1 MNPPNLA
8 AELAAEQD
16 ALRRKMRLTGLT
28 VVGLLVGFAGW
39 WVGIAWL
46 SGGGYALAY
55 LAGGGPAARDAL
67 AALRQ
72 GRLEIDLLMVLAALA
87 AAAVGE
93 PRDGAILLTLFSLAG
108 TLEARAMGTT
118 RRAVSALMRARPDT
132 ARVLDARGDEQV
144 LPSESV
150 VVGARLRV
158 LPGERIPLD
167 ARVELG
173 NSAVDQATV
182 TGESL
187 PVDKA
192 PGDEVYAGTLN
203 GYGMLTLIASKP
215 ASQSTLARMVAL
227 VTEAQAAKA
236 PSERFSD
243 WFGQRYTAWVL
254 IGTAAALGGFLLFG
268 LPVSEAFY
276 RAATLLVVAS
286 PCAVV
291 ISVPAAVL
299 SALAAGARR
308 GVLFKGGGA
317 LEALAEVDTVAFDK
331 TGTLTRGVMQVL
343 EASPEGVDLATLK
356 RLAGALEQASEHPI
370 ARAVVAWA
378 HVGDRG
384 IPEVAGARI
393 EPGRG
398 VLGEVE
404 GRHVWAGNRRFATE
418 RGVAVAADSEL
429 VRSLDALEGRGLSVV
444 LVGER
449 DATGARLLGYLG
461 VADEVRPQAAA
472 ALEALR
478 RLGIQRLAMLTGD
491 HPAVA
496 HEVARGLGLPPE
508 AVFAEL
514 LPADKLAQVERLARV
529 GVVAFVGDGV
539 NDAAGLASARVGI
552 AMGAAGS
559 DVALEVADIAL
570 LSDDL
575 RRLPEA
581 LALAR
586 RARRII
592 RQNLIFALGVMV
604 LMVGATV
611 VGVLPLP
618 LGVIGHEGGTLLVVA
633 NGLRLLAHKG
643 DPAGRGGPAAA
654 VRA

>member
-1 MNPPNLA
+1 MNAAALE
-8 AELAAEQD
+8 AELAAEQRSLQRET
-16 ALRRKMRLTGLT
+16 ALTGVT
-28 VVGLLVGFAGW
+28 IVGLLFGLGGAWAG
-39 WVGIAWL
+39 IEWL
-46 SGGGYALAY
+46 RLAGYALAY
-55 LAGGGPAARDAL
+55 LAGGGPAALEAF
-67 AALRQ
+67 AALRER
-72 GRLEIDLLMVLAALA
+72 RLEIDLLMVLAALA

-108 TLEARAMGTT
+108 TLEARAMGNT
-118 RRAVSALMRARPDT
+118 RRAVSALMKARPDT
-132 ARVLDARGDEQV
+132 ARVLDERGDERV
-144 LPSESV
+144 VASESV
-150 VVGARLRV
+150 AVGARVRV

-167 ARVELG
+167 GRIELG
-173 NSAVDQATV
+173 NSAVDQAAV

-203 GYGMLTLIASKP
+203 GYGMLTLVTNKT
-215 ASQSTLARMVAL
+215 ASQSTLARMVEL

-254 IGTAAALGGFLLFG
+254 IGTAAALAAFLLFG
-268 LPVSEAFY
+268 LPASEAFY

-299 SALAAGARR
+299 SALAAAARR

-317 LEALAEVDTVAFDK
+317 LEALAEVDTVAFVK
-331 TGTLTRGVMQVL
+331 TGTLTRGVMRVQ
-343 EASPEGVDLATLK
+343 EAIPEGGELGPLR

-370 ARAVVAWA
+370 ARAVSAWA
-378 HVGDRG
+378 RAEGHTL
-384 IPEVAGARI
+384 PPVADVRS

-398 VLGEVE
+398 LLGVVE
-404 GRHVWAGNRRFATE
+404 GRRVWAGNRRFASE
-418 RGVAVAADSEL
+418 HGLDFSADAEL
-429 VRSLDALEGRGLSVV
+429 LALLDGLEGRGMSVV
-444 LVGER
+444 LVGEL
-449 DATGARLLGYLG
+449 TPEGPRLLGTLG
-461 VADEVRPQAAA
+461 VADELRPHAASA
-472 ALEALR
+472 LRALER
-478 RLGIQRLAMLTGD
+478 NGVRRLAMLTGD
-491 HPAVA
+491 HQAA
-496 HEVARGLGLPPE
+496 AFEVGKSLGLPAE

-514 LPADKLAQVERLARV
+514 LPADKLAQVELLARD

-559 DVALEVADIAL
+559 DVALETADIAL
-570 LSDDL
+570 LADDL

-581 LALAR
+581 LMLAR

-592 RQNLIFALGVMV
+592 RQNLAFALGVMA
-604 LMVGATV
+604 LMVVATL

-633 NGLRLLAHKG
+633 NGLRLLTGVK
-643 DPAGRGGPAAA
+643 P
-654 VRA
+654 V